1 MMAKDI
7 DRVCEKYELKLRTG
21 KMPGR
26 GDGDR
31 ERQVESYRRCAERN
45 EALRSAVA
53 AVLSRVGVCT
63 IWWTSYYDF
72 ARKAARQVVR
82 IGSPD
87 VLRLEARMQLEVWV
101 SRGLDRA
108 VLEAIGREV
117 FELDLTGPIQ
127 PLDGSAG
134 PT

>member
-1 MMAKDI
+1 MAKDI
-7 DRVCEKYELKLRTG
+7 DRICEKYELKLRTG

-26 GDGDR
+26 VDGDR
-31 ERQVESYRRCAERN
+31 ERQVEAFRRCAERA

-53 AVLSRVGVCT
+53 AVLSTEGVCS
-63 IWWTSYYDF
+63 IWWTYYYDF
-72 ARKAARQVVR
+72 ARKLARQVAR

-101 SRGLDRA
+101 SRGLVRP
-108 VLEAIGREV
+108 VLEKIGREV
-117 FELDLTGPIQ
+117 FDLDLTGPIQ
-127 PLDGSAG
+127 PLAGSPG